1 MKQLTKTASI
11 VPHTTLQRISAEK
24 EKWEKEPERSSSQAP
39 SDEKENS
46 QPDPPPTPPP
56 PQSEEAGTKDVES
69 SSSSSAPKTAVVSS
83 TLDTLPPSS
92 NSDAD
97 VDSDSDE
104 EPIVKKP
111 KRRKLFL
118 SNSNFSDLNDDGD
131 GDTDDDS
138 KLPARSFL
146 PQEDIDTSQSS
157 TSRTPPPAPPPA
169 PPPLLAPAVADDA
182 FRIDLSQQA
191 DDSSDSSSSDDGE
204 TYNNYSSNNDAIHV
218 PATQF
223 DALPDDDY
231 CDSERTEEN
240 ELTTLGP
247 SKNYRNPGALVTAA
261 TTRRSR
267 TPTNNNRSLLN
278 AVAKKSSG
286 RKPQGEKDQGRSWNG
301 FKGSLSSFVND
312 RVQERG
318 DDVRKNVRQDV
329 VDLCESSES
338 R

>member
-1 MKQLTKTASI
+1 MKQLTKTASA
-11 VPHTTLQRISAEK
+11 VPHTTLQRISTEK
-24 EKWEKEPERSSSQAP
+24 ETWEKEPERSQAP
-39 SDEKENS
+39 SDDEKENIH
-46 QPDPPPTPPP
+46 PDSPP
-56 PQSEEAGTKDVES
+56 PQLET
-69 SSSSSAPKTAVVSS
+69 
-83 TLDTLPPSS
+83 TLPPSS

-97 VDSDSDE
+97 VDYDSDE
-104 EPIVKKP
+104 ELIVTKP
-111 KRRKLFL
+111 KRRKLVL
-118 SNSNFSDLNDDGD
+118 SNSNFSDSDDDGD
-131 GDTDDDS
+131 GDTDDDY

-157 TSRTPPPAPPPA
+157 TSRTPPPA

-318 DDVRKNVRQDV
+318 DDVRRNVRQDV